1 MEYTFARPAAKTSN
15 VVGLGSGKRK
25 ATEAPSHSL
34 VPLSTAVVMRLS
46 YILILSNVT
55 LLSVD

>member
-1 MEYTFARPAAKTSN
+1 ARPAAKTSN